1 MKKLLIL
8 FICFLSVLT
17 VSAQDKDK
25 LERERQELQKELKV
39 IQAEYNKLKGKT
51 KVSLG
56 QLSVLQKKMAMQN
69 KYISN
74 INREI
79 RGLSDEIYLNAL
91 EIRKLQAEL
100 DTLKSQYARSV
111 VYAYKNK
118 SSYSYLNFI
127 FSANDFNDGIKRAS
141 YLKSYRTY
149 RQQQVT
155 NILEKKKEI
164 EQRKEQLVSMQSQ
177 KKSALQNQQSQMQEL
192 AVQKKEKDA
201 VVNKLKSQEKSLSRE
216 IATKRKRDNQLKNQI
231 AAIVRREIEA
241 AKKEAAARAEAE
253 RKKNA
258 ANNTTAN
265 TNVATTPAKPAEK
278 PKSYLDLN
286 ASDVKLNASFE
297 KNKAS
302 LPWPVDNGLVT
313 IPFGTSKV
321 GDLMFDNAGITIS
334 TPSSGNSVKSVFNG
348 EVASVNNLGD
358 AMMVMV
364 RHGKYFTVYSNLS
377 SVNVSRGQ
385 VVSTGQVI
393 GKTARADDGTGG
405 QLDFFLLI
413 ETKNVNPTPW
423 LRR

>member
-25 LERERQELQKELKV
+25 LERERQELQKELKA

-164 EQRKEQLVSMQSQ
+164 EQRKEQLLAAFFFL
-177 KKSALQNQQSQMQEL
+177 SASARAAASFL
-192 AVQKKEKDA
+192 AA
-201 VVNKLKSQEKSLSRE
+201 SISLL
-216 IATKRKRDNQLKNQI
+216 TI
-231 AAIVRREIEA
+231 AAIWFFNWLSLFLLVAISFD
-241 AKKEAAARAEAE
+241 
-253 RKKNA
+253 NDFSCDFSLL
-258 ANNTTAN
+258 TTA
-265 TNVATTPAKPAEK
+265 
-278 PKSYLDLN
+278 
-286 ASDVKLNASFE
+286 SF
-297 KNKAS
+297 S
-302 LPWPVDNGLVT
+302 
-313 IPFGTSKV
+313 
-321 GDLMFDNAGITIS
+321 
-334 TPSSGNSVKSVFNG
+334 
-348 EVASVNNLGD
+348 
-358 AMMVMV
+358 
-364 RHGKYFTVYSNLS
+364 
-377 SVNVSRGQ
+377 
-385 VVSTGQVI
+385 
-393 GKTARADDGTGG
+393 
-405 QLDFFLLI
+405 FF
-413 ETKNVNPTPW
+413 
-423 LRR
+423 